1 MCHDRGRGP
10 RWKRMPVSSWWES
23 ICTVAGIPKSLRQEF
38 LHSMRHS
45 RDMLTDRSTYTE
57 SRRTLEAALL
67 TTAGALLMRLPGQVL
82 HATKPSVLASA

>member
-1 MCHDRGRGP
+1 MEA
-10 RWKRMPVSSWWES
+10 V
-23 ICTVAGIPKSLRQEF
+23 
-38 LHSMRHS
+38 HSMRHS

-82 HATKPSVLASA
+82 CATKPSVLASA